1 MEIPGMNRIAIIGAN
16 ESINH
21 AILKAKDMGYETHVF
36 AWQNGDVG
44 EKTADFF
51 YPISVADKENVLEVC
66 KKIKPVAIVSIT
78 SDFAVRTVNYVA
90 RNLGLTC
97 NSEKTDI
104 YARDKYKMRSAF
116 KEAGIPT
123 PWFIEVDKYF
133 SLDDV
138 RDVEYPLIVKP
149 IDSWSSKGVT
159 RVDSQERL
167 LNAINRAIEESY
179 EGKAIIEGFMEGP
192 EYSCECISYAGK
204 HHFLT
209 FTKKYTTGSP
219 NYIEIGHVQPTDIS
233 AEDQKKVISVI
244 FRALDALDIQYG
256 ASHTEFR
263 ILNNGEVGII
273 EIGARMGGG
282 CIGTD
287 LVQISTGYDY
297 VKMTIDVAL
306 GKEPSFQKVSNPK
319 TAVVKFI
326 MEEKDLEI
334 MEQIKAT
341 SPPSIWRISAIED
354 IGTRIVTDNSKR
366 FGYYVLAIDSNDK
379 KFDTIY
385 LEKIGLR

>member
-1 MEIPGMNRIAIIGAN
+1 MNRIAIIGAN

-36 AWQNGDVG
+36 AWQNGDIG

-51 YPISVADKENVLEVC
+51 YPISIADREKVLEVC
-66 KKIKPVAIVSIT
+66 KNIKPVAIASIT

-90 RNLGLTC
+90 RDLGLTC
-97 NSEKTDI
+97 NSEKTDL
-104 YARDKYKMRSAF
+104 YARNKYKMRNAF

-123 PWFIEVDKYF
+123 PWYIEVDKYF
-133 SLDDV
+133 SIDDV
-138 RDVEYPLIVKP
+138 CDVKYPLIVKP

-167 LNAINRAIEESY
+167 LNAIDRAIEESY

-192 EYSCECISYAGK
+192 EYSCECISFAGK
-204 HHFLT
+204 HHLLT

-233 AEDQKKVISVI
+233 LEDQKKIISVI

-263 ILNNGEVGII
+263 LLNNGEVGII

-306 GKEPSFQKVSNPK
+306 GKEPSFQRVSNPK

-334 MEQIKAT
+334 LEQIKTT
-341 SPPSIWRISAIED
+341 SPQSIRRISVIED
-354 IGTRIVTDNSKR
+354 VGSRIVTDNSKR
-366 FGYYVLAIDSNDK
+366 FGYYILAIESNGER
-379 KFDTIY
+379 FDTTC
-385 LEKIGLR
+385 LERIGLR